1 LCLKKLRPLTI
12 VLKDSEIERQEIVT
26 LLNHVKFRQEL
37 QLIYVSH
44 EVHKT

>member
-1 LCLKKLRPLTI
+1 LCLKKFRPLTI
-12 VLKDSEIERQEIVT
+12 VLKDSETERQEIIT

-37 QLIYVSH
+37 QLIYGSH